1 MNHRPF
7 AQPAQLM
14 ALRLAEGVVLACMAL
29 SATAVE
35 LPFAQAAF
43 DQAVAAGKPV
53 IVDVQASWCP
63 VCKVQKPIV
72 EALLQEPRMKNVTL
86 FSADF
91 DTEHALKKQLR
102 VAQQST
108 FVVFK
113 GGKEVGRSTGD
124 TSKSAIAALFDKAL

>member
-1 MNHRPF
+1 
-7 AQPAQLM
+7 M
-14 ALRLAEGVVLACMAL
+14 ALRLVGGVVLASMAL

-63 VCKVQKPIV
+63 VCRVQKPIV
-72 EALLQEPRMKNVTL
+72 EALLQEPRMKSVTL

-91 DTEHALKKQLR
+91 DTEHALKKQMR

-124 TSKSAIAALFDKAL
+124 TSRSAIAALFDKAL